1 MMRVAVITP
10 YYKEPLEQLIRCHQS
25 VLIQKAN
32 VTHFLVSDGY
42 PKAVLDQWDCEH
54 IRLSHH
60 NDYGDTP
67 RGIGA
72 ASASAQGF
80 DAICFLDADNWY
92 EPHHLE
98 TMISTFKRYR
108 IPVVTTSR
116 ALYTNDGQYLGQCK
130 ESDGIHFVDTN
141 CYFFHKSAF
150 ELCSAWLFKPKGQ
163 SIVGDRILWKRVQD
177 AKVPYVHHRGITV
190 NYVTDFAV
198 HYQMFNLTP
207 PSQSRVYCKNQC
219 KFISYKR
226 FVEQSYSTE
235 Y

>member
-1 MMRVAVITP
+1 MRVAVITP

-42 PKAVLDQWDCEH
+42 PNAVLDQWDCEH

-108 IPVVTTSR
+108 VPVVTTSR

-141 CYFFHKSAF
+141 CYFFINQ
-150 ELCSAWLFKPKGQ
+150 LL
-163 SIVGDRILWKRVQD
+163 
-177 AKVPYVHHRGITV
+177 
-190 NYVTDFAV
+190 NYVQ
-198 HYQMFNLTP
+198 HGYLNLK
-207 PSQSRVYCKNQC
+207 VKALLEIEYFGKELKML
-219 KFISYKR
+219 KFRMYIIG
-226 FVEQSYSTE
+226 V
-235 Y
+235 